1 MMNRLILLAPLVLAG
16 CGYTFQGAGSVLPPD
31 VKIVYVEA
39 VENESSEPGLSRLLT
54 DALRDRFDRFG
65 TVVVADAPGEADALL
80 STKVKSVDRDTQTST
95 SATDAAL
102 QTRIKVSL
110 SSELRRS
117 DGEVLWKN
125 PNMVI
130 SKLSGAASGAVVTSS
145 TSFLG
150 GSLSAGDLGRLGTR
164 EVQRLEGEQAL
175 SAVADDAAAAIYTAA
190 VLPDF

>member
-1 MMNRLILLAPLVLAG
+1 MKKIVLLASLILSG
-16 CGYTFQGAGSVLPPD
+16 CGYTFQGSGSVLPVD
-31 VKIVYVEA
+31 VKSVYVEA
-39 VENESSEPGLSRLLT
+39 VQNESSEPGLSRILT

-65 TVVVADAPGEADALL
+65 TVTVVDSPNQADALL
-80 STKVKSVDRDTQTST
+80 STRVKSVDRDTLTST

-110 SSELRRS
+110 ASELKRS
-117 DGEVLWKN
+117 GGEILWRN
-125 PNMVI
+125 PNMVV

-150 GSLSAGDLGRLGTR
+150 GSLSAGDLGKLDNR
-164 EVQRLEGEQAL
+164 EVQRLEGQQAL
-175 SAVADDAAAAIYTAA
+175 TAVAEDAAAAIYTAA